1 MKQHFNIVKSAWLHE
16 NLTCEVIASFDYKN
30 DAEHY
35 FQSIQ
40 KEFFDEMEM
49 NYTAC
54 NYEWKEDFKVYC
66 YCIEG
71 CAELALLVASDDTSA
86 KRKVLSMVKHLGE
99 VGTTETER
107 YVEIYAEVYI
117 DGKELAQMVYFG
129 DTDTLSAYLLDENN
143 EGSFID
149 WDDLSEEKQKE
160 IANLSIWD

>member
-16 NLTCEVIASFDYKN
+16 NLNCEVIASFDYKN

-40 KEFFDEMEM
+40 KEFFDEMEK

-54 NYEWKEDFKVYC
+54 NYEWREDFKVYC
-66 YCIEG
+66 FCNEG
-71 CAELALLVASDDTSA
+71 CAELALLVSSDDTSA
-86 KRKVLSMVKHLGE
+86 KRKVLSMVKHMGE

-129 DTDTLSAYLLDENN
+129 DTDTLSAYLLDEND

>member
-1 MKQHFNIVKSAWLHE
+1 MKQHFSIVKTEWLNE
-16 NLTCEVIASFDYKN
+16 NLSCEVIVTLDTKE

-35 FQSIQ
+35 FNNIQ
-40 KEFFDEMEM
+40 REFSEYMEK

-54 NYEWKEDFKVYC
+54 NYEWKEDFKLYC
-66 YCIEG
+66 YCCEG
-71 CAELALLVASDDTSA
+71 CAELALLVASDDTSE
-86 KRKVLSMVKHLGE
+86 KRKVLSMVKNMGE

-129 DTDTLSAYLLDENN
+129 DTDTLSAYLLGQND